1 MAIFNL
7 AELNWEQVH
16 ALDRAHTVVFLPISP
31 IEEHGPHLPVGT
43 DYLASLDLTARAAE
57 LLQETDPPLTA
68 LIHPGLPLGSATIN
82 ADFPGTISIG
92 GKALRSVVVD
102 TCLSLARHDFK
113 TIVIVNHHYEPE
125 HVKAIQQA
133 IIRVTRSH
141 GVRAADPLAVAA
153 FSNHPQ
159 TLVAGLDISKETHAD
174 FEETSFIQYKH
185 PALLQDLYRELP
197 PVYVNMA
204 LRYAFGQHTLR
215 RMGAVRGYIGTPAKA
230 DPEYGRKYFE
240 ERAHLVADTALKLLR
255 LENLP
260 EMSWQMKLAL
270 KLVRLS

>member
-7 AELNWEQVH
+7 AELNWEQIN
-16 ALDRAHTVVFLPISP
+16 ALDRAHTVVLLPLSP

-43 DYLASLDLTARAAE
+43 DYLASLDLAARAAE
-57 LLQETDPPLTA
+57 ILQQSEPPLTA
-68 LIHPGLPLGSATIN
+68 LLHPGLPLGSAAVN

-113 TIVIVNHHYEPE
+113 TLVIINHHYEPE

-133 IIRVTRSH
+133 ISRVTRSH
-141 GVRAADPLAVAA
+141 GVRAADPLAVDA
-153 FSNHPQ
+153 FSDHPK
-159 TLVAGLDISKETHAD
+159 TLVEGLDLSKENHAD
-174 FEETSFIQYKH
+174 FEETSFIKYKH

-197 PVYVNMA
+197 QVHLNLAV
-204 LRYAFGQHTLR
+204 RYAFGQHTLR
-215 RMGAVRGYIGTPAKA
+215 RMGARRGYVGTPAKA
-230 DPEYGRKYFE
+230 DPDYGRKYFE
-240 ERAHLVADTALKLLR
+240 DRARLVAETALKLLR
-255 LENLP
+255 GDTLP
-260 EMSWQMKLAL
+260 EMNWQMKLVL